1 MGLIGGRGGSH
12 LGENNQERTHLF
24 LGWDQRATGGELLIN
39 AMALNLFQRN
49 GTLW

>member
-1 MGLIGGRGGSH
+1 VKRRIVSIMGLIGGGEGY

-39 AMALNLFQRN
+39 SFHLI
-49 GTLW
+49 